1 MTPLENGR
9 YSPSGRVRDERSLA
23 PLAAAARAGRRVP
36 AEERLLPSY
45 VPILILGLVALGFA
59 VFTLVLSQLLG
70 RPRPNPA
77 KSAVYE
83 CGVPAVATQRERV
96 NVKFYLLCMI
106 FILLDVDAAFL
117 YPWALV
123 FRDLGVF
130 GFLEMLV
137 FVLLLGVG
145 FVYAWRQGA
154 LDF

>member
-1 MTPLENGR
+1 M
-9 YSPSGRVRDERSLA
+9 
-23 PLAAAARAGRRVP
+23 
-36 AEERLLPSY
+36 LPSF

-123 FRDLGVF
+123 FRQIGVF
-130 GFLEMLV
+130 GFVEMAV
-137 FVLLLGVG
+137 FILLLGGG
-145 FVYAWRQGA
+145 FVYAWKVGA
-154 LDF
+154 LDW